1 MTAFGKSL
9 FRETLILGVAL
20 LCVVNT
26 AKGLD
31 LAVPPTIS
39 EQPQLNAIHLWN
51 GILVARGHSYDE
63 TEASWRFRYY
73 LVDPVRGLS
82 PLSVGG
88 CEKVQSVA
96 ETLQTVFALCA
107 DNQASVLLSSQK
119 HMGSRWERHSL
130 RRHLR
135 GDEILAASRRHLT
148 LIATDK
154 ITWLASNGD
163 WLETALAQP
172 PLQITNTASPQY
184 GLLTDGYLY
193 LGYDQGEFGG
203 ALLAIPFNPDSTR
216 PFGPSKQ
223 LSGMRVNT
231 IVQDQSGS
239 VWVTGGLAH
248 MGSKWA
254 DIAVVTNGTLRT
266 LLSEHPGE
274 STGQSNG
281 PLRLPKRSDIA
292 GACVTPTGQVLVVAP
307 NVGVLAVSDKLT
319 VVIGEELRVSYKMP
333 DYSVG
338 SSPVGMICP
347 EDKTILIATRSTGV
361 IEFRTTSPT
370 RYTTRQF
377 ISK

>member
-1 MTAFGKSL
+1 
-9 FRETLILGVAL
+9 
-20 LCVVNT
+20 
-26 AKGLD
+26 
-31 LAVPPTIS
+31 
-39 EQPQLNAIHLWN
+39 
-51 GILVARGHSYDE
+51 
-63 TEASWRFRYY
+63 
-73 LVDPVRGLS
+73 
-82 PLSVGG
+82 
-88 CEKVQSVA
+88 
-96 ETLQTVFALCA
+96 
-107 DNQASVLLSSQK
+107 
-119 HMGSRWERHSL
+119 
-130 RRHLR
+130 
-135 GDEILAASRRHLT
+135 
-148 LIATDK
+148 
-154 ITWLASNGD
+154 
-163 WLETALAQP
+163 
-172 PLQITNTASPQY
+172 
-184 GLLTDGYLY
+184 
-193 LGYDQGEFGG
+193 
-203 ALLAIPFNPDSTR
+203 
-216 PFGPSKQ
+216 
-223 LSGMRVNT
+223 
-231 IVQDQSGS
+231 
-239 VWVTGGLAH
+239 